1 MIVSPNI
8 SGEKYLRRNSV
19 ESFKSCLR
27 DDIQAIRLKYVIAQ
41 SITDGPHLTPEFT
54 SSGVPFLSVDGIQD
68 GELFFENCRFISEN
82 DHYEFRKK
90 AAPQYGDILLGKAA
104 STGKIARVKTTK
116 EFSIWSPLALI
127 RPNSDVISSA
137 FLEYSLKSLYLQVQ
151 IEDLCS
157 FNTQKNISMGAIP
170 NLVIPLPSLEEQKK
184 ITDYIDR
191 ETTQIDN
198 LIAAKEQMLTLL
210 EEKRE
215 ALISHAVTRGL
226 DPNVAFKRSGLDWLG
241 DIPQHWQVL
250 KIKYLTKIVRGQFS
264 HRPRNDPKLY
274 GGKYPFIQTGDVANA
289 NKFILEYSQTLN
301 EDGYAVS
308 KEFPSG
314 TLVMTIAANIG
325 DMAILNFNACFP
337 DSVVGFVPSNKT
349 EILFLYYLFRSMRNQ
364 FLSTAVLNTQLNL
377 NVERISNLVT
387 VIPPVSEQTQITD
400 YLDREISKMD
410 ELLAALTDSIAL
422 LKERRSA
429 LITAAVTGQ
438 IALEENYDYNQP

>member
-1 MIVSPNI
+1 MKTLPWENYRPDNWENWRLKFAAPLTTDRGNQDLQQLEYLGMENVESWTGKLVRSELNDEPNEEKDTLQI
-8 SGEKYLRRNSV
+8 TGIAFDSYHVLFGKLRPYLAKVFLPNSSGICSTEFLVLEPIKSINRKYL
-19 ESFKSCLR
+19 F
-27 DDIQAIRLKYVIAQ
+27 YV
-41 SITDGPHLTPEFT
+41 
-54 SSGVPFLSVDGIQD
+54 
-68 GELFFENCRFISEN
+68 
-82 DHYEFRKK
+82 
-90 AAPQYGDILLGKAA
+90 LL
-104 STGKIARVKTTK
+104 TK
-116 EFSIWSPLALI
+116 EFIATVNASTFGSKMPRANWDFIGSQSVPV
-127 RPNSDVISSA
+127 PPIS
-137 FLEYSLKSLYLQVQ
+137 EQNKIVNYL
-151 IEDLCS
+151 
-157 FNTQKNISMGAIP
+157 
-170 NLVIPLPSLEEQKK
+170 
-184 ITDYIDR
+184 DR

-226 DPNVAFKRSGLDWLG
+226 DPDVAFKRSGLDWLG

-250 KIKYLTKIVRGQFS
+250 KIKYITKIVRGQFS

-274 GGKYPFIQTGDVANA
+274 GGRYPFIQTGDVANA
-289 NKFILEYSQTLN
+289 NKFILGYTQTLN
-301 EDGYAVS
+301 EDGYGVS

-400 YLDREISKMD
+400 YLDQEISKMD

-438 IALEENYDYNQP
+438 IALEEMTS

>member
-1 MIVSPNI
+1 MM
-8 SGEKYLRRNSV
+8 
-19 ESFKSCLR
+19 
-27 DDIQAIRLKYVIAQ
+27 
-41 SITDGPHLTPEFT
+41 
-54 SSGVPFLSVDGIQD
+54 
-68 GELFFENCRFISEN
+68 
-82 DHYEFRKK
+82 
-90 AAPQYGDILLGKAA
+90 
-104 STGKIARVKTTK
+104 
-116 EFSIWSPLALI
+116 
-127 RPNSDVISSA
+127 ISSLSNVKEN
-137 FLEYSLKSLYLQVQ
+137 FEMFSKVPKHWVVKKLGYLTSLKSGETITADT
-151 IEDLCS
+151 IEDQGMYPVYGGNGLRGYTDSFTHIGDYILIGRQGALCG
-157 FNTQKNISMGAIP
+157 NINYAHGNFWASEHAVVATP
-170 NLVIPLPSLEEQKK
+170 LEEYDYRWLGESLRAMNLNQYSVSAAQPGIAIDRINALK
-184 ITDYIDR
+184 IGVPPLQEQRLIADYLDR

-226 DPNVAFKRSGLDWLG
+226 DPDVAFKRSGLDWLG

-250 KIKYLTKIVRGQFS
+250 KIKYITKIVRGQFS

-274 GGKYPFIQTGDVANA
+274 GGRYPFIQTGDVANA
-289 NKFILEYSQTLN
+289 NKFILGYTQTLN
-301 EDGYAVS
+301 EDGYGVS

-400 YLDREISKMD
+400 YLDQEISKMD

-438 IALEENYDYNQP
+438 IALEEMTP